1 MHSNGLKAHVSA
13 ALAKP
18 RGVRLVWQLHDY
30 VQSRPLSSVL
40 LRRLS
45 HRADAIVA
53 NSDSVLADA
62 SAVLTEHRGLRR
74 IYNAV
79 DLSRFCP
86 DGPSL
91 NLAAL
96 SGLPDEAG
104 RVRIGLV
111 ATLARWKGHD
121 VFIDAIA
128 KLTQPD
134 RIRAYIVGGAV
145 YETTGSQ
152 RSLDELRR
160 AVAERGL
167 SGVLGFTGH
176 VDDVPGALRGLDIVV
191 HASTAPEPFG
201 MVIAEAMATG
211 RAVVAVRSGGAAE
224 LFDDGVTAIG
234 YTAGDAGALAERL
247 DGLVSDAA
255 RRATIGAAA
264 REAAQQW
271 FAPERM
277 AAEFREVYRGMIST
291 ALCGIAFLLCL
302 QMGRRSLV
310 AGLCSLL
317 TVGYLYGLL
326 RANLP
331 DGISHLIFDAGVL
344 GLYAAQLTRPQPLW
358 QRTRSEDL
366 RNWVLVLMLW
376 PALLFVMLWQDPLI
390 QLVGLRGAIFLLP
403 FLLLGARLT
412 GDDVYKLG
420 LWLAVL
426 NLSAGAFAIVQ
437 FFVGIEPFFPRN
449 AATEIIYR
457 SKDLANY
464 TAYRIPSSFSS
475 AHAYAGTMVITMVLI
490 AASWVQQHY
499 GRWQSR
505 LLGSALFM
513 SMLGVFMS
521 ATRVNAL
528 MLFVLVVATIFIG
541 RVPAAYRFRWLILLA
556 ILGYAVSG
564 DERLQRFRTLQDPEL
579 LAERIVGSVNMTFI
593 ELVRQF
599 PLGNGLGGGGTS
611 VPYFLQDRIRN
622 PVMMENEYARILLEL
637 GLPGLAMW
645 TLFLGWVFTRRRIQP
660 SDMFHFGRRLAF
672 VACACSFATG
682 LIGLGLFTSI
692 PATSTMLLLTGWFVS
707 PEVAFAPVAEP
718 MDHGVVAPSAVNYGR
733 AG

>member
-1 MHSNGLKAHVSA
+1 MSPGRQSLVCVTTSAAMGGAETSLLTLLAAMRKANADWSMTVVTPASGPLIDRCRAIGVAVVALPYPDALTVLGETEVTGTRRGSTKVRFLGQGLRAALTLPRYVIALRRELRALGATVVHSNGLKAHVSA

-45 HRADAIVA
+45 HRVDAIVA

-62 SAVLTEHRGLRR
+62 SAVLTEHRDLRR

-79 DLSRFCP
+79 DLSRFRP

-128 KLTQPD
+128 RLTQPD

-224 LFDDGVTAIG
+224 LFANGVTAIG
-234 YTAGDAGALAERL
+234 YPAGDAGALAERL

-277 AAEFREVYRGMIST
+277 AAEFREVYEG
-291 ALCGIAFLLCL
+291 
-302 QMGRRSLV
+302 
-310 AGLCSLL
+310 
-317 TVGYLYGLL
+317 
-326 RANLP
+326 
-331 DGISHLIFDAGVL
+331 
-344 GLYAAQLTRPQPLW
+344 
-358 QRTRSEDL
+358 
-366 RNWVLVLMLW
+366 
-376 PALLFVMLWQDPLI
+376 
-390 QLVGLRGAIFLLP
+390 
-403 FLLLGARLT
+403 
-412 GDDVYKLG
+412 
-420 LWLAVL
+420 
-426 NLSAGAFAIVQ
+426 
-437 FFVGIEPFFPRN
+437 
-449 AATEIIYR
+449 
-457 SKDLANY
+457 
-464 TAYRIPSSFSS
+464 
-475 AHAYAGTMVITMVLI
+475 
-490 AASWVQQHY
+490 
-499 GRWQSR
+499 
-505 LLGSALFM
+505 
-513 SMLGVFMS
+513 
-521 ATRVNAL
+521 
-528 MLFVLVVATIFIG
+528 
-541 RVPAAYRFRWLILLA
+541 
-556 ILGYAVSG
+556 
-564 DERLQRFRTLQDPEL
+564 
-579 LAERIVGSVNMTFI
+579 
-593 ELVRQF
+593 
-599 PLGNGLGGGGTS
+599 
-611 VPYFLQDRIRN
+611 
-622 PVMMENEYARILLEL
+622 
-637 GLPGLAMW
+637 
-645 TLFLGWVFTRRRIQP
+645 
-660 SDMFHFGRRLAF
+660 
-672 VACACSFATG
+672 
-682 LIGLGLFTSI
+682 
-692 PATSTMLLLTGWFVS
+692 
-707 PEVAFAPVAEP
+707 
-718 MDHGVVAPSAVNYGR
+718 
-733 AG
+733 